1 MLSIC
6 ILEALHQTHDVI
18 AWHGSLF
25 AKAVI
30 AGANRLGWLILRQI
44 LGDISDV
51 QNYLE
56 ESPMVKFPSVSAMV
70 LTSLLFSATSQAVTT
85 TYTTESSFPAALPG
99 PATTTTP
106 TSRAPSTVNN
116 DIELVTGAGSASNGD
131 VVDVMC
137 GDGRTGYVTAQPFD
151 LLLLVGL
158 GGHPVM
164 QR

>member
-30 AGANRLGWLILRQI
+30 AGANRLGWFILRQI

-51 QNYLE
+51 QNYLD
-56 ESPMVKFPSVSAMV
+56 PSVSAMV

-85 TYTTESSFPAALPG
+85 TYTTESSFLAALPG

-116 DIELVTGAGSASNGD
+116 DIELVTGEGSASNGD